1 MKRFEQVLE
10 IVAVAFSLLYTL
22 LYLDENS
29 WCFLF
34 GGIGATLFTYLCW
47 VRKIYA
53 ESFLQLFYVAFAI
66 YGFLNAGTE
75 WKVTQWH
82 WSEHI
87 PFLGAGVILLGGI
100 GVYLSRNTE
109 SKMPYLDAFT
119 TVFSLIATYIMVSF
133 VHDNW
138 LYWIIIDAVSIY
150 LYFKRKLYF
159 GSILFFIYFLLSIK
173 GYFEL

>member
-1 MKRFEQVLE
+1 MKRFEQILE
-10 IVAVAFSLLYTL
+10 IAAVVFSLLYTI
-22 LYLDENS
+22 LYLEENF

-34 GGIGATLFTYLCW
+34 GGLGATLFTYLCW
-47 VRKIYA
+47 IRKIYA
-53 ESFLQLFYVAFAI
+53 ESFLQLFYIAFAI
-66 YGFLNAGTE
+66 YGYLNVGAE
-75 WKVTQWH
+75 WSAAAWP
-82 WSEHI
+82 WSMHL
-87 PFLGAGVILLGGI
+87 PFLGGGAVLMAVIGM
-100 GVYLSRNTE
+100 YLSKGTE

-133 VHDNW
+133 VHENW

-150 LYFKRKLYF
+150 LYYKRKLYF